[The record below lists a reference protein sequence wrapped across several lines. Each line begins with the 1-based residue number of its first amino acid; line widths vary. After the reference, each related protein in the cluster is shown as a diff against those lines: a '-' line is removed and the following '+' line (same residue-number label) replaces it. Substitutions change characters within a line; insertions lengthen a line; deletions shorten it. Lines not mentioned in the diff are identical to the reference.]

1 MSWLLATMEA
11 LCHVEGL
18 KEFMKS
24 SRVGNKAFLAQCCS
38 NSYGCFVDPMEYIGG
53 GWRGC
58 ILIPEGREGMGWSG
72 LAL

>member
-11 LCHVEGL
+11 LCQVEGL

-38 NSYGCFVDPMEYIGG
+38 NSFGCFLDPTEYIGG
-53 GWRGC
+53 GWQGC
-58 ILIPEGREGMGWSG
+58 ILTPEGREVMGLSG
-72 LAL
+72 LAI